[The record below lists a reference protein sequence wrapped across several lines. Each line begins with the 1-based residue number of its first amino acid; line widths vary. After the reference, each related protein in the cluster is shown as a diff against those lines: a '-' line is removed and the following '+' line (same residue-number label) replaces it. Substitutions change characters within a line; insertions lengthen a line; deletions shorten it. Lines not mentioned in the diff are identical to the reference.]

1 MKEISHIKLQNK
13 GDFIVRPGF
22 VYVDCRGSRIY
33 EKGRTML
40 ATGASATI
48 SLKDHG
54 IPEGSCI
61 TFYADRLLPDF
72 LLQFR
77 PPGLHTQARVSCG
90 QDFCL
95 SGSIRRKIMLY
106 Y

>member
-54 IPEGSCI
+54 M
-61 TFYADRLLPDF
+61 LLHN
-72 LLQFR
+72 LL
-77 PPGLHTQARVSCG
+77 CG
-90 QDFCL
+90 N
-95 SGSIRRKIMLY
+95 SAGA
-106 Y
+106 